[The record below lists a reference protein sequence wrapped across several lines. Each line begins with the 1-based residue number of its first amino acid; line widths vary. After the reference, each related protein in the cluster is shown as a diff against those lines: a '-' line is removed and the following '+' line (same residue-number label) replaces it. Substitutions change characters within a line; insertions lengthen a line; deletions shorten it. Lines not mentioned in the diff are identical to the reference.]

1 MTSVAAA
8 APASTMAP
16 AAAAFNVVMV
26 RTAASACSAVAL
38 PRLIAV
44 AIKPGADRL
53 RQEQPLARGARSSC
67 APGASASANPS
78 ATIP

>member
-38 PRLIAV
+38 PRLMAV
-44 AIKPGADRL
+44 AISPVPIGFVRNSRSPGAAVEL
-53 RQEQPLARGARSSC
+53 RTRR
-67 APGASASANPS
+67 SASANPN
-78 ATIP
+78 ATMP